1 MSAVSAVSISSALT
15 VSEGAVVYEGA
26 AVSSVY
32 SAGAVMAG
40 LMSVSGLRVPTK
52 CNARAQSG
60 AGWAYRVSPPIE
72 VASAGGAPSASYML
86 FTG

>member
-1 MSAVSAVSISSALT
+1 MGVPPRMSTPPSSEVTAVSVSGAST
-15 VSEGAVVYEGA
+15 VSEGA

-40 LMSVSGLRVPTK
+40 LVFVSGLRVPTK
-52 CNARAQSG
+52 CNARAQSSTGWDSASGTG
-60 AGWAYRVSPPIE
+60 A
-72 VASAGGAPSASYML
+72 SASYKP